1 MKTFA
6 QTNNILKKYKN
17 YMLNLSD
24 LDIANLRAMKQELEE
39 SIKTNKAQLKTDA
52 ALEDTEKLQR
62 VNEVI
67 TEKMNSFGQM
77 LKS

>member
-1 MKTFA
+1 
-6 QTNNILKKYKN
+6 
-17 YMLNLSD
+17 MLNLLD

-39 SIKTNKAQLKTDA
+39 SIKTSKAQLKTDA

>member
-6 QTNNILKKYKN
+6 LTNNILKKYKN
-17 YMLNLSD
+17 YMLNLLD

-39 SIKTNKAQLKTDA
+39 SIKTSKAQLKTDA